1 MIQLRYAPK
10 ESDIAKIFN
19 NPKILKAF
27 EEEYKKNEILLRN
40 KIAEYKQYLFLKS
53 EELKESGEA
62 ILPTEEIISK
72 FRQYI
77 KIEIV
82 YRAINLIFTTE
93 KLDVEKNI
101 LYLIKDKEIVKKELI
116 KKLIY
121 AFENVLCQN
130 GISESEIYED
140 MLMTKFVKEN
150 DN

>member
-72 FRQYI
+72 FR
-77 KIEIV
+77 
-82 YRAINLIFTTE
+82 N
-93 KLDVEKNI
+93 
-101 LYLIKDKEIVKKELI
+101 
-116 KKLIY
+116 
-121 AFENVLCQN
+121 N
-130 GISESEIYED
+130 GC
-140 MLMTKFVKEN
+140 KFSAN
-150 DN
+150 SL